1 MKLHSMVGLITNS
14 STEIFSWATAQTVAR
29 FKDAIN
35 SLLFTYSDNINFD
48 DIFRIEIEPSDVA
61 KDYWNEM
68 DDEEKSKYG
77 TIENYIEE
85 YNMMEDFKLQNTVR
99 IYSIE
104 SGERASNLELLLP
117 GVYHRASIEN
127 Y

>member
-14 STEIFSWATAQTVAR
+14 STEIFSWATAKTVAR

-85 YNMMEDFKLQNTVR
+85 YNMMEDFKLENTVR

-104 SGERASNLELLLP
+104 SGERASNLELLLL